1 MQFGDSSRGI
11 EHSLME
17 AVYRWNNSSSDVYVI
32 RIKGD
37 DLKKIVVNGALSF
50 ATTYCGEGSSV
61 KIINKNIYAS
71 YGLIYTKPDGRTTYV
86 ELLSPTTKPTKEP
99 NLEFNSTNGV
109 FIYQYDT
116 DIYRADGSTR
126 GTKINLSG
134 SPMAYFVQSYSTD
147 PAKDWDEENR
157 ELISV
162 MFEFSPRSVVVNP
175 RIDLV
180 QVPVRIVVNEHNEM
194 VFHAGIITNEASAPM
209 VIDIQ
214 DNESFRRSMW
224 PYM

>member
-1 MQFGDSSRGI
+1 
-11 EHSLME
+11 
-17 AVYRWNNSSSDVYVI
+17 
-32 RIKGD
+32 
-37 DLKKIVVNGALSF
+37 
-50 ATTYCGEGSSV
+50 
-61 KIINKNIYAS
+61 
-71 YGLIYTKPDGRTTYV
+71 
-86 ELLSPTTKPTKEP
+86 
-99 NLEFNSTNGV
+99 
-109 FIYQYDT
+109 
-116 DIYRADGSTR
+116 
-126 GTKINLSG
+126 
-134 SPMAYFVQSYSTD
+134 
-147 PAKDWDEENR
+147 
-157 ELISV
+157 